1 MRDEYLLENGTLRNK
16 LGITNQQALNEIER
30 KITRNA
36 ELDMPSFSLDFE
48 GIKKI
53 HKHLFKDIYEWAG
66 QIRTTTLQKDL
77 DTHQFTSPYLI
88 NIYAKTI
95 FQNFEKNNRLIGLDK
110 ETFPKELANLFG
122 QINNLH
128 PFREGNGRTQ
138 RIFITEVAKQAG
150 YEIDFSEITK
160 ERMIQASIEFR
171 DNNPKKMH
179 ELFIEV
185 LDKQMID
192 NLRPFNQ
199 MMRNEWGLDGWNNM
213 FVANAHFGNTY
224 QGNFI
229 GTDKKTFGMQLT
241 KESDTL
247 VIDSVII
254 ANYEYMRYL
263 DKQNFKNNEIITLTL
278 PKLDIQ
284 KLDTSI
290 NYKERLEQLKFQLTK
305 DNIKKDYPTI
315 SNNDAKAIELFAS
328 YQLSQF
334 DNPKAQQAILE
345 KIQNQLP
352 DIASGKIILPDLP
365 TQDKGKGGR

>member
-1 MRDEYLLENGTLRNK
+1 MSDEYILDNGTLKNK
-16 LGITNQQALNEIER
+16 LGITNQQALNKSER

-48 GIKKI
+48 GLKQI
-53 HKHLFKDIYEWAG
+53 HKHLFEDIYEWAG

-77 DTHQFTSPYLI
+77 DTSKFTPPYLI
-88 NIYAKTI
+88 KVYAKEI
-95 FQNFEKNNRLIGLDK
+95 FKNFKKNNGLIGFDK
-110 ETFPKELANLFG
+110 EIFSKELANLFG
-122 QINNLH
+122 HINNLH

-160 ERMIQASIEFR
+160 ERMIQASIEFK

-199 MMRNEWGLDGWNNM
+199 MMRSDKGWGLDGWNNM

-229 GTDKKTFGMQLT
+229 GTDGKTFGLQLT

-254 ANYEYMRYL
+254 TSCEHMKYL
-263 DKQNFKNNEIITLTL
+263 NKQNFKKDDILTLTL
-278 PKLDIQ
+278 PKLDKNVDYEEQ
-284 KLDTSI
+284 FEKLKS
-290 NYKERLEQLKFQLTK
+290 KLTK
-305 DNIKKDYPTI
+305 DNIKKDYPAI
-315 SNNDAKAIELFAS
+315 SDNNAKVIELFINT
-328 YQLSQF
+328 QLAKYH
-334 DNPKAQQAILE
+334 DKPNAQQAILE
-345 KIQNQLP
+345 KIQSQLP
-352 DIASGKIILPDLP
+352 DIASGKISLPDLP
-365 TQDKGKGGR
+365 NQDKGKGR